1 MYLHFDI
8 RFDAGSFLPCTKA
21 APPPL
26 GVLKNAM
33 TGDGKEDVLDGL
45 VVVEVDT

>member
-1 MYLHFDI
+1 VYLRFDI

-21 APPPL
+21 QPQRL

-33 TGDGKEDVLDGL
+33 TGDGGEDVLDGL
-45 VVVEVDT
+45 VVEVHT